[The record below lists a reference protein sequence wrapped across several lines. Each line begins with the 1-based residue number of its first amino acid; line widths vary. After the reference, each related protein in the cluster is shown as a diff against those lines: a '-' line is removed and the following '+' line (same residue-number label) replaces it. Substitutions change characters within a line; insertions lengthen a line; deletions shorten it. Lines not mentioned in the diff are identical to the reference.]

1 MAADEPDIALRDELQ
16 AVEKQLAEIRQTAM
30 ELRAQIGGRSYG
42 PTDSAEMASAITAA
56 EEQEA
61 FAKLL
66 EARREDIVR
75 RLGTD
80 SGRA

>member
-1 MAADEPDIALRDELQ
+1 MAADRPETALRDELQ
-16 AVEKQLAEIRQTAM
+16 LVEEQLAELRQTAA
-30 ELRAQIGGRSYG
+30 ELREQIGERSYG
-42 PTDSAEMASAITAA
+42 PTDPAEMATAITAA

-75 RLGTD
+75 RL
-80 SGRA
+80 SEA